1 MHLKQMHH
9 QLSLWDAVEPVD
21 RQPFKPL
28 SPYCLVL
35 PDAEIT
41 LYPRW
46 FGAAEADALW
56 VELHQ
61 TILWQQDT
69 IRLYNRLIPLP
80 RLTAWYGDAAANYTY
95 SGITMHPT
103 PWTAALLRIKA
114 AIEPLAE
121 VSFNSVLL
129 NLYRDGRDSVGW
141 HSDDELELGEYPV
154 IASVSLGATRRFG
167 LRHKFESSWK
177 HSLELEHGT
186 VLLMRGLT
194 QQCWQH
200 QIPKTTKPTSPR
212 INLTFRV
219 IHSCR

>member
-1 MHLKQMHH
+1 MHH
-9 QLSLWDAVEPVD
+9 QLSFWNTLEPVN
-21 RQPFKPL
+21 RQPFNPP

-46 FGAAEADALW
+46 FSAAEADALW
-56 VELHQ
+56 VELNQ
-61 TILWQQDT
+61 TILWRQDT
-69 IRLYNRLIPLP
+69 IRLYNRQIPLP
-80 RLTAWYGDAAANYTY
+80 RLTAWYGDTAASYTY
-95 SGITMHPT
+95 SGITMHPV

-121 VSFNSVLL
+121 GSFNSVLL

-141 HSDDELELGEYPV
+141 HSDDEPELGDYPV

-167 LRHKFESSWK
+167 LRHKFKSSWK

-200 QIPKTTKPTSPR
+200 QIPKTAKPTPPR

-219 IHSCR
+219 IHPCR